1 MRGIRAGAGQ
11 TAGLVPFMRLEKK
24 YGVQVYGSVI
34 NSIYQY
40 YISSRAG
47 GPGFGCFFCGKG
59 VEAQTA
65 EPGNGRYGRA

>member
-40 YISSRAG
+40 YIDRKS
-47 GPGFGCFFCGKG
+47 
-59 VEAQTA
+59 VV
-65 EPGNGRYGRA
+65 